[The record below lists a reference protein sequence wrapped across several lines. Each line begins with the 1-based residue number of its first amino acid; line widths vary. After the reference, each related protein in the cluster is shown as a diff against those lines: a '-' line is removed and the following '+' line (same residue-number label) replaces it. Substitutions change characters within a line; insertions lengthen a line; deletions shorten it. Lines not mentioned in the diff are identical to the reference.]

1 MDILRNTLDRLT
13 LGQPRDLVGLAV
25 FPLLDETA
33 AESPAYLT
41 LAEALA
47 DGEAVVSEVSEN
59 GRVPELR
66 FENRS
71 DRRILLLDGEELVG
85 AKQNRVLNLTILV
98 GPRRIVTIP
107 VSCVEQGRWRWK
119 SRRFAAAE
127 RQLYAGL
134 RAKKMA
140 AVSRNLRQRGEAAAD
155 QVAVWEDIA
164 RMCRR
169 HGAVSATGA
178 VDALYEKLAAR
189 LDDVKRQAQAAAGQ
203 VGALFAAGG
212 RILGMELFD
221 HPDTFARCC
230 TRLVESYALE
240 TLGGREDA
248 EAPQLDAAAARTWL
262 GRLARTP
269 ATRHPGIDLG
279 EDLRLSSP
287 EIEAAALVADERIVH
302 LSAFAGAAAGGPAWA
317 ELGIY

>member
-1 MDILRNTLDRLT
+1 MDTLRNTLDRLA
-13 LGQPRDLVGLAV
+13 LGQPQALDGLAV
-25 FPLLDETA
+25 FPLLGETA
-33 AESPAYLT
+33 AEPPAYLT

-47 DGEAVVSEVSEN
+47 DGQAVVSEISEN
-59 GRVPELR
+59 GRVSELR

-71 DRRILLLDGEELVG
+71 DHRILLLDGEELVG

-107 VSCVEQGRWRWK
+107 VSCVEQGRWAWK

-140 AVSRNLRQRGEAAAD
+140 AVSRSLRQRGQAAAD

-164 RMCRR
+164 LMCRR
-169 HGAVSATGA
+169 HSAVSATGA

-189 LDDVKRQAQAAAGQ
+189 LDGVKRQAQVATGQ
-203 VGALFAAGG
+203 VGALFAAAG
-212 RILGMELFD
+212 RITGLELFD
-221 HPDTFARCC
+221 HPATFARCYA
-230 TRLVESYALE
+230 RLVESYALE
-240 TLGGREDA
+240 TLGSREDA
-248 EAPQLDAAAARTWL
+248 EAPLPDTVAARTWL
-262 GRLARTP
+262 GRLARAP
-269 ATRHPGIDLG
+269 ATLHPGIDLG

-287 EIEAAALVADERIVH
+287 EIEAAALVVDERIVH
-302 LSAFAGAAAGGPAWA
+302 LAAFAGAAAGGPARDGS
-317 ELGIY
+317 GIY